1 MLCVVVYC
9 LSNFSSNFYEGLSMG
24 QEGFNIGD
32 SRWCDA
38 KIEPLRFHE
47 TESSKSARDSST
59 AESTGELRCSVC
71 AVLVEADRISV
82 LSHYR
87 SDWHKHNLSRTI
99 EGKPIL
105 TEEEFEQKISDDE
118 ELSEVES
125 ESDDEEQLLPA
136 GVHEYFV
143 HSEQVF
149 SIYSCILPNGERPSS
164 SLFAKPLDCAIFLLT
179 GGHFTGG
186 IFKDGQLIVH
196 KSYHR
201 YTVRAKQGGT
211 QSAADARGKKAKSA
225 GATLRRYNEERL
237 KQDVQE
243 LIAKWN
249 EEINATP
256 LIFIRCS
263 TYHRQIFIGDSL
275 ESSPFLKNDV
285 RLRSIPFETRRP
297 SQEEMQRTWM
307 RLRSVCCHG
316 TVEEFHKKLVER
328 KAQRK
333 KKRRILRRKIAKDE
347 SDAKYDS
354 SDNETEPEPQPRP
367 QPQPHILETDQNN
380 VSVVEE
386 AKNNEE
392 TNKSESAQDPLTKAE
407 MQSIYAAIRSDSDEQ
422 LKMLLDGSGC
432 RRALFE
438 AHIKDARFPP
448 NSLTF
453 LHIASG
459 RAALHILPQLLSM
472 GCDPSVKNA
481 KGSLPYQV
489 SQNRAVRQ
497 AFSQFRMD
505 NPNRWD
511 WDRCQI
517 PELVVI
523 SEEKLAKETEKRR
536 LQRER
541 KRQREKIRKAEE
553 RIERAKQ
560 AERDAF
566 LALPDS
572 EKRALAAERRLAASL
587 QTKAVIVSE
596 DGNRCFQCGSVLPSK
611 PFEYSENRFCTM
623 SCVREHRQAN
633 PSSLPH

>member
-1 MLCVVVYC
+1 IAVVVT
-9 LSNFSSNFYEGLSMG
+9 LMG
-24 QEGFNIGD
+24 QEGVNIGD

-38 KIEPLRFHE
+38 KIEPLCLYGA
-47 TESSKSARDSST
+47 ESSKGGSST
-59 AESTGELRCSVC
+59 PESIGELRCSIC
-71 AVLVEADRISV
+71 AVLVEGDRMSM

-99 EGKPIL
+99 EGKAIL

-118 ELSEVES
+118 ELSEVQS

-143 HSEQVF
+143 HSERVF
-149 SIYSCILPNGERPSS
+149 SIYSCILPNGERPSG
-164 SLFAKPLDCAIFLLT
+164 SLFAKALDCAIFLLT

-186 IFKDGQLIVH
+186 VFRDGHLIVH

-237 KQDVQE
+237 KADIHE
-243 LIAKWN
+243 LLAKWS
-249 EEINATP
+249 EEIKATP

-263 TYHRQIFIGDSL
+263 TYHRQIFISDSL

-316 TVEEFHKKLVER
+316 TVEEFHKKLIER

-347 SDAKYDS
+347 SDMKHES
-354 SDNETEPEPQPRP
+354 SDNETEP
-367 QPQPHILETDQNN
+367 QPQPHILEADENN
-380 VSVVEE
+380 VPVGEE

-392 TNKSESAQDPLTKAE
+392 TNKSESAQDTLTKVE
-407 MQSIYAAIRSDSDEQ
+407 MQSIYAAIRSDSEEQ

-459 RAALHILPQLLSM
+459 RAALHILPQLLSI

-505 NPNRWD
+505 NPHRWD

-541 KRQREKIRKAEE
+541 KRQREKIKKAEE
-553 RIERAKQ
+553 RIERARQ

-596 DGNRCFQCGSVLPSK
+596 DGNRCFQCGSVLPNK

-623 SCVREHRQAN
+623 DCVREHRQAN